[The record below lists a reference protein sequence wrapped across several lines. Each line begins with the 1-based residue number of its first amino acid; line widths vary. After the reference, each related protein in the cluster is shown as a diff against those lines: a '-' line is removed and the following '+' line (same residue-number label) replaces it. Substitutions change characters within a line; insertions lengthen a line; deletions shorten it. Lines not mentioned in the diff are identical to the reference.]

1 MAKNSAI
8 RTFVLQMAKAVIA
21 ALTVVLV
28 SRWMGAEGRGELG
41 VLLFYVNLFMVVN
54 EYVGGSNLGNMAAK
68 YSLQKLL
75 PISWSWALVTLFF
88 GGLMLFFWTGDKH
101 TAFYVVLMAFPLAFL
116 TIQYNVYQGRSEVYR
131 RNILQLVLEI
141 LKLFFIILLGVFAQ
155 QLIVL
160 GPQPSLFGT
169 FQFLHPQ
176 DVVVAYTAAT
186 AIVLILSIIIWLPKI
201 ARAVPHFAIQ
211 KPPVGFISQGFW
223 AQNGQLVQFLN
234 YRFSLLLLVWL
245 LGSAAPSGIY
255 ANALL
260 LADTIWIF
268 GNSFGTIAH
277 MRMLQSENKKFQ
289 ADITLRY
296 AFISIIGTSAAV
308 AIMALVP
315 NGVFVS
321 VFGSD
326 FQELKTTVL
335 WLIPAILALGAST
348 LFSHYLHANNEFKKL
363 LLANLSGLILQVI
376 LALLFIP
383 VMGLKGA
390 CIAAD
395 AGFLLILGIVVFL
408 FKKQNPNAKFH
419 GAIRFKS
426 ILRLLWN

>member
-1 MAKNSAI
+1 
-8 RTFVLQMAKAVIA
+8 MAKAFVA
-21 ALTVVLV
+21 AFTVVLV

-41 VLLFYVNLFMVVN
+41 VLLFYVNLLMVVN

-75 PISWSWALVTLFF
+75 PISWAWALFTLLF
-88 GGLMLFFWTGDKH
+88 GGLLLFFWTGDKY
-101 TAFYVVLMAFPLAFL
+101 TAFHVVMMAFPLAFL

-131 RNILQLVLEI
+131 RNILQLILEL
-141 LKLFFIILLGVFAQ
+141 LKLIFVILLAALAQ
-155 QLIVL
+155 NLIVL
-160 GPQPSLFGT
+160 GPQRSLFST
-169 FQFLHPQ
+169 FQFLRAD
-176 DVVVAYTAAT
+176 DVVIAYTAAT
-186 AIVLILSIIIWLPKI
+186 VIIFLVSIIAWLPKI
-201 ARAVPHFAIQ
+201 AKAIPNFTFQ
-211 KPPVGFISQGFW
+211 KPPKGFISQGFW

-245 LGSAAPSGIY
+245 LDSAAPSGIY

-296 AFISIIGTSAAV
+296 AFISILGTTAAV
-308 AIMALVP
+308 AILAMVP
-315 NGVFVS
+315 NVVFVS

-326 FQELKTTVL
+326 FSALKTTVL

-348 LFSHYLHANNEFKKL
+348 LFSHYLHANNDFKKL
-363 LLANLSGLILQVI
+363 LFANAAGLILQVI
-376 LALLFIP
+376 LALIFIP

-395 AGFLLILGIVVFL
+395 AGFMLILAIVVFI
-408 FKKQNPNAKFH
+408 FMKQNPGTKLH